1 MERRFLIIEMLTGNN
16 PLRGSNRKESE
27 HLAKHMDMT
36 NALPSSMQASS
47 RSCSLA
53 LLNRDATQRLGC
65 GANGPAEI
73 KEHPFFKPID
83 WEKLMAQEMAVPFEP
98 DLDYEPP
105 KHENIPSGT
114 SQIDYFC
121 TKVDYMQ
128 TSMSM
133 RSTWPLSASDQAI
146 FRSFDFVS
154 NKVFEEE
161 LTEAYRH
168 QVQEHPETKDKSI
181 LDETCR
187 LLQILQ

>member
-1 MERRFLIIEMLTGNN
+1 
-16 PLRGSNRKESE
+16 
-27 HLAKHMDMT
+27 
-36 NALPSSMQASS
+36 
-47 RSCSLA
+47 
-53 LLNRDATQRLGC
+53 
-65 GANGPAEI
+65 
-73 KEHPFFKPID
+73 
-83 WEKLMAQEMAVPFEP
+83 MAQEMAVPFEP

-161 LTEAYRH
+161 LTEACRH

-187 LLQILQ
+187 LLQIL